1 MFVLQTSWTSVF
13 KFAELEIR
21 GLFQRPCLGFTCK
34 KHWLPLW
41 EKADINEY
49 QARVPILSRGIF
61 CTWRIKMHSSI
72 KRKRKCDEVYCYF
85 VCVCVC
91 PRLWCQLLVVHM
103 LCVNSGCLDP
113 WMQLQLFFVFL
124 CVFFFA
130 IMVIYFITACTL
142 TKEKSPKLP
151 LISCSIAPL
160 GQNAWA
166 NTIYKGYQGNL
177 TPPPPLKLDLRP
189 SRFCSI
195 ARVCLLEDSVL
206 GTQLSWSVFPG
217 AGKNH
222 RKAAL

>member
-1 MFVLQTSWTSVF
+1 MRFI
-13 KFAELEIR
+13 A
-21 GLFQRPCLGFTCK
+21 
-34 KHWLPLW
+34 
-41 EKADINEY
+41 
-49 QARVPILSRGIF
+49 IL
-61 CTWRIKMHSSI
+61 
-72 KRKRKCDEVYCYF
+72 
-85 VCVCVC
+85 CVCVSVLGFGVSC
-91 PRLWCQLLVVHM
+91 LWSTCFVWIQVAWIHE
-103 LCVNSGCLDP
+103 CSYSCF
-113 WMQLQLFFVFL
+113 LFFCVF
-124 CVFFFA
+124 FFFA